1 MRTHDGTVTGDRCE
15 QPQNTTRDVWM
26 LWMQAD
32 LATVLTV
39 RHRGAFGARAF
50 DLGPYRTLGTLFRT
64 LGVTAASR
72 FPKAADDDDMRTPEQ
87 ARALVVDVRCLE
99 LLTFRERLID

>member
-39 RHRGAFGARAF
+39 RHRGAFGARF
-50 DLGPYRTLGTLFRT
+50 CFGTIRYRTLGTLFRT

-72 FPKAADDDDMRTPEQ
+72 FPKAADDDVMRTPEQ

-99 LLTFRERLID
+99 LLTD

>member
-1 MRTHDGTVTGDRCE
+1 
-15 QPQNTTRDVWM
+15 M

-39 RHRGAFGARAF
+39 RHRVAFGARAF
-50 DLGPYRTLGTLFRT
+50 DLGTIRCRTLGTLFRA

-72 FPKAADDDDMRTPEQ
+72 YPKAADDDDMRTPEQ
-87 ARALVVDVRCLE
+87 ARALVVLVRCLE
-99 LLTFRERLID
+99 LLTFRERLD